1 MFRTT
6 KQLVDHELRLATLS
20 LAVAELRRD
29 MERRTDTKILALIE
43 QLQNDVDFC
52 RQSLRSVHGKLAIAK
67 RYEAPKPADDEP
79 GDDEF
84 KALLDL
90 QRAGSSN

>member
-1 MFRTT
+1 
-6 KQLVDHELRLATLS
+6 
-20 LAVAELRRD
+20 
-29 MERRTDTKILALIE
+29 
-43 QLQNDVDFC
+43 LQNDVDFC

-67 RYEAPKPADDEP
+67 RYELPKPADEDP

-90 QRAGSSN
+90 QRANGSN

>member
-29 MERRTDTKILALIE
+29 MEKRTETKILALIE
-43 QLQNDVDFC
+43 QLQADIDFC

-67 RYEAPKPADDEP
+67 RYEPKPPTDDDP

-84 KALLDL
+84 KALIDL
-90 QRAGSSN
+90 QRSNGSN